1 MGDKGINRRE
11 FMVRTSVGMATL
23 GLGVVPA
30 LAADKELPKTPEI
43 VYRTLGRTGLQ
54 LPVVSFGVMNTD
66 SPDLI
71 RKAVDLGIKHLDTAH
86 RYMRGNSETVIGQVL
101 EERKCR
107 DKVYLA
113 TKMYFDREKER
124 KVFVGEESGRADP
137 ATEKR
142 FDDQLA
148 LSLKRLRT
156 DYVDILY
163 LHSCE
168 GPLMPVYEPMMKVF
182 SKVKQAGKARFIGI
196 TTHVNEPEVI
206 RAAVDAGIWD
216 VILTSYNFMQHHK
229 EDVKKAIQYAVDK
242 GVGIIAMKTQG
253 GVALNRE
260 KPVQVDHGAALKWVL
275 SDRNVCTTIPG
286 ITAFEQMDLDFSV
299 MKNLTLSDEEKRGL
313 TIASMSRDPLYCQ
326 QCGAC
331 ISSCNQRVE
340 IPTLMRAYMYAEGY
354 GNLIQAEA
362 AVGELTREPGLNA
375 CGNCVA
381 CSALC
386 PFGINIGARVNAL
399 MAMNLAGE
407 RCHPSVMGAHA

>member
-11 FMVRTSVGMATL
+11 FMVRTTVGMATL
-23 GLGVVPA
+23 GLGAVPA
-30 LAADKELPKTPEI
+30 LAATKELPKTPEI
-43 VYRTLGRTGLQ
+43 VYRTLGRTGLRI
-54 LPVVSFGVMNTD
+54 PVVSFGVMNTD

-71 RKAVDLGIKHLDTAH
+71 RKAVDLGMKLMDTAH

-124 KVFVGEESGRADP
+124 KVFVGEESGRADA

-142 FDDQLA
+142 FDEQLA

-168 GPLMPVYEPMMKVF
+168 GPLMPTYEPMMKVF
-182 SKVKQAGKARFIGI
+182 SKAKEAGKARFIGI

-206 RAAVDAGIWD
+206 RAALDAGIWD

-229 EDVKKAIQYAVDK
+229 EEVKKAIQYAVDK

-260 KPVQVDHGAALKWVL
+260 KPVPVNHRAALKWVL
-275 SDRNVCTTIPG
+275 SDKNVCTTVPG
-286 ITAFEQMDLDFSV
+286 ITAFDQMDLDFSV
-299 MKNLTLSDEEKRGL
+299 MQNLALSDEEKRDL
-313 TIASMSRDPLYCQ
+313 TIASLSKDPLYCQ
-326 QCGAC
+326 QCGSC
-331 ISSCNQRVE
+331 KSSCLQRVE

-354 GNLIQAEA
+354 RNLIQAEA
-362 AVGELTREPGLNA
+362 TVQELAGEPGLNVCGSCEA
-375 CGNCVA
+375 CTAV
-381 CSALC
+381 C
-386 PFGINIGARVNAL
+386 PFGINIRARVNAL
-399 MAMNLAGE
+399 MAMNLSEKRLA
-407 RCHPSVMGAHA
+407 